1 MVLVSTTTTTS
12 FDRTG
17 GPFSP
22 WTWKTRGTQSV
33 TTLFYGVYL
42 CIYYLANI
50 LRSFVCTL
58 QLPPTTLPPSASP
71 THGPDEMVPPV
82 MGIGF

>member
-22 WTWKTRGTQSV
+22 WTWRTRGTQSV
-33 TTLFYGVYL
+33 TLFYYGVYL

-58 QLPPTTLPPSASP
+58 RRRCPHRLLRRTVPTKWSLL
-71 THGPDEMVPPV
+71 
-82 MGIGF
+82 

>member
-22 WTWKTRGTQSV
+22 WTWNEGDTQSV
-33 TTLFYGVYL
+33 TLFYGVYL
-42 CIYYLANI
+42 CIFI
-50 LRSFVCTL
+50 
-58 QLPPTTLPPSASP
+58 
-71 THGPDEMVPPV
+71 
-82 MGIGF
+82 I